1 MALAPI
7 TPRDRLERL
16 VDLGRKVVR
25 YWWLIA
31 LFAVGG
37 GALSLAFAVT
47 RARSYTAE
55 AVIGYEEKIQS
66 SLIANRE
73 EAVNRFLGDRYRELL
88 MARPQLIQIL
98 EDPQLNPYPDL
109 DSELA
114 LEKLRLAVKFDS
126 KGGANFKIAFT
137 DNDPDRAK
145 AVTEKLTDLLRLKD
159 ESMRSQQAQ
168 NTVTFATT
176 QKEESATELRKREQ
190 ALAEFLAKHP
200 EFAQDQNQASA
211 EGAGIR
217 AARNKKPTG
226 NTKLDLLDRQRARL
240 QARLDAPPDAP
251 PIRISAP
258 PSPERTAAEGAVS
271 EAQRELGSAN
281 RELEEAL
288 SKYTEKH
295 PSVIKAQ
302 ERVAGAQVHLKQA
315 KASLAAIPTETEMAV
330 APASAADRTKI
341 TKDLAALQA
350 QIAEEQKR
358 SGSTQATAD
367 QSASWLV
374 KLETQYT
381 ELRRAVVEQR
391 ETVESLADSVRR
403 AQIDA
408 SAKAAEGGGG
418 RLTVINPA
426 EKPAHPTGPGK
437 TIFLLAGM
445 VLFVTLGGAL
455 ALGLAVIDDRLYRRA
470 DIDQLGVAVLGV
482 IPRATF
488 RNTKRWKKPRPPK
501 DVAS

>member
-16 VDLGRKVVR
+16 VDLGRKTLR
-25 YWWLIA
+25 YSWLIA
-31 LFAVGG
+31 VFAVGG
-37 GALSLAFAVT
+37 GALSLVFALT

-55 AVIGYEEKIQS
+55 AVLGYEEKIQS
-66 SLIANRE
+66 SVLSNRE

-88 MARPQLIQIL
+88 MARPQLIQVI
-98 EDPQLNPYPDL
+98 EDPKLNPYPDIA
-109 DSELA
+109 DPSLA
-114 LEKLRLAVKFDS
+114 LEKFRQAVKFDS
-126 KGGANFKIAFT
+126 KGGANFKITFT
-137 DNDPDRAK
+137 DTDPDRAK
-145 AVTEKLTDLLRLKD
+145 AVTDRLTRLLQDKD
-159 ESMRSQQAQ
+159 EAMRSQQAQ
-168 NTVTFATT
+168 NTVAFATA
-176 QKEESATELRKREQ
+176 QKEESAAELRKREQ

-217 AARNKKPTG
+217 AIRNKPATG
-226 NTKLDLLDRQRARL
+226 NTRLDVLDRQRARL

-251 PIRISAP
+251 PIRVSAP
-258 PSPERTAAEGAVS
+258 PTPEKIAAEAAVQDAQREVVS
-271 EAQRELGSAN
+271 AQREL
-281 RELEEAL
+281 EDAL

-302 ERVAGAQVHLKQA
+302 ERVAFAKQHLREA
-315 KASLAAIPTETEMAV
+315 KAAVPPDTEMAV
-330 APASAADRTKI
+330 APATPADRTKI
-341 TKDLAALQA
+341 QKDLAVIQS
-350 QIAEEQKR
+350 QIADEQKR
-358 SGSTQATAD
+358 SGSNQTTAD
-367 QSASWLV
+367 QSAQWVV

-381 ELRRAVVEQR
+381 ELRRGVTEQR

-437 TIFLLAGM
+437 TVFLLAGM
-445 VLFVTLGGAL
+445 VLFLTLGGTL
-455 ALGLAVIDDRLYRRA
+455 AIGLAVIDDRLYRRA
-470 DIDQLGVAVLGV
+470 DIDQLGIAVLAV
-482 IPRATF
+482 IPPARIRAPH
-488 RNTKRWKKPRPPK
+488 RPKMPNKPEK
-501 DVAS
+501 DGS

>member
-16 VDLGRKVVR
+16 VDLGRKTLR

-31 LFAVGG
+31 VFAVGG
-37 GALSLAFAVT
+37 GALSLVFALT
-47 RARSYTAE
+47 RARSYQAE
-55 AVIGYEEKIQS
+55 AVLGYEEKIQS
-66 SLIANRE
+66 SLLSNRE

-88 MARPQLIQIL
+88 LARPQLIRVI
-98 EDPQLNPYPDL
+98 EDPKLNPYPDL
-109 DSELA
+109 SDPALA
-114 LEKLRLAVKFDS
+114 LEKLRLAVKFES
-126 KGGANFKIAFT
+126 KGGANFRILYT

-145 AVTEKLTDLLRLKD
+145 AVTEKLTKLLQETD
-159 ESMRSQQAQ
+159 EAMRSQQAQ
-168 NTVTFATT
+168 NTVTFATA

-200 EFAQDQNQASA
+200 EFAQDPNQGSS

-217 AARNKKPTG
+217 AIRKKPATG
-226 NTKLDLLDRQRARL
+226 NTRLDVLDRQRARL

-258 PSPERTAAEGAVS
+258 PSPEKIAAEAAVS
-271 EAQRELGSAN
+271 DAQRELGSAN
-281 RELEEAL
+281 RELEDAL
-288 SKYTEKH
+288 SKYTDKH

-302 ERVAGAQVHLKQA
+302 ERVTSAKQHLREA
-315 KASLAAIPTETEMAV
+315 KAAVPPDSEMAV

-341 TKDLAALQA
+341 QKDLGAIEA

-358 SGSTQATAD
+358 SGSNQTTAD
-367 QSASWLV
+367 QSAQWVV

-381 ELRRAVVEQR
+381 ELRRGVTEQR

-403 AQIDA
+403 AQMDA

-445 VLFVTLGGAL
+445 VLFLTLGGTL
-455 ALGLAVIDDRLYRRA
+455 AIGLAVIDDRLYRRA
-470 DIDQLGVAVLGV
+470 DIDQLGIAVLAV
-482 IPRATF
+482 IPPAMAS
-488 RNTKRWKKPRPPK
+488 KKPRHKALPPPK
-501 DVAS
+501 DAAS